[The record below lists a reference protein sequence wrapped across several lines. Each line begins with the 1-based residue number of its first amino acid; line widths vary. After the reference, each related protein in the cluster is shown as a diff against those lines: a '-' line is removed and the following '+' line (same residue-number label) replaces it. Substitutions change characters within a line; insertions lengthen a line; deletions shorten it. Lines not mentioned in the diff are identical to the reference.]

1 MTYMSEREGVL
12 LRMPRV
18 FECVL
23 NTPVKKWLDSSYK
36 HIKNLG
42 IEIYL
47 LVVLHCMILLIIILT
62 NAESLVKDQ
71 LCYYEEVCNVHYQQ
85 HRQRAWICI
94 IGKHVHVYDIL
105 HDLCDYKLVIIAGV
119 VGE

>member
-1 MTYMSEREGVL
+1 MSERGGVL
-12 LRMPRV
+12 LRMPLG

-23 NTPVKKWLDSSYK
+23 NTPVKKLLDSSYK

-42 IEIYL
+42 IEILYL
-47 LVVLHCMILLIIILT
+47 LVVLHCMILLTIILT

-71 LCYYEEVCNVHYQQ
+71 LYYYEEVCNVHHQQ
-85 HRQRAWICI
+85 HRLRAWLCI
-94 IGKHVHVYDIL
+94 IGKYVHVYDIL
-105 HDLCDYKLVIIAGV
+105 YDLYDYKLVIIAGV